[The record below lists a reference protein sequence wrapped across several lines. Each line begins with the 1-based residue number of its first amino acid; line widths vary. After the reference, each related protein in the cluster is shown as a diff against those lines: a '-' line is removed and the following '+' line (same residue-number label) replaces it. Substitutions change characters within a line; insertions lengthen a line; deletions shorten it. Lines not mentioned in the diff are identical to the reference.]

1 LAPRKPRS
9 LDGAV
14 ASQIANFKHTCAP
27 RGAMRPSRCMN
38 LPPQRAWGMPGA
50 QCTRSLAREVVVECA
65 RVFTAEAPEITRHSR
80 TRMVLRLI
88 RALPGELSSVATVAF
103 GSRFCPTRLSRT
115 RLLKD
120 LTRASTR
127 QDHTTSP
134 YADSRPSS
142 PRLPRGMPAAEAS
155 SSNAAC
161 RAGAS
166 AKVEREIQRRRLAC
180 LTSLTEINPPCD
192 PIARLTLPRPPHLI
206 PRP

>member
-1 LAPRKPRS
+1 MPGWRRRFILQTHVRASRRDAPEP
-9 LDGAV
+9 L
-14 ASQIANFKHTCAP
+14 NE
-27 RGAMRPSRCMN
+27 PSA
-38 LPPQRAWGMPGA
+38 QRAWGMPGA

-103 GSRFCPTRLSRT
+103 GLRFCPTRLCRT

-120 LTRASTR
+120 LTRASRVRTTR
-127 QDHTTSP
+127 LR
-134 YADSRPSS
+134 RPRT
-142 PRLPRGMPAAEAS
+142 PPVFARGFDPACPCRNP

-161 RAGAS
+161 RAEAS
-166 AKVEREIQRRRLAC
+166 AKAERETAPSSSRATC
-180 LTSLTEINPPCD
+180 SLTESNPPCD
-192 PIARLTLPRPPHLI
+192 HIARPTLPRPPHPV